1 MLKQNQTDMLYN
13 IETSSEVQIRKAND
27 LVSSLEYDV
36 EKYTTLL
43 ECAKRRRIEII
54 KSNVNY
60 SMFQPYLRF
69 AWEWL
74 NVVKPKLLEQK
85 SRSRKKPNESI
96 IYKLLLDQIK
106 RFVYKDIKNVTIEN
120 IYEHGNSGGPY
131 QYSIDFFISHTR
143 KNKRHFVFYI
153 PVIECLNEEN
163 YKYVSEGKLQLG
175 EYISESYIEIFF
187 STYDENELYNAL
199 VKRLSNEETK
209 KNE

>member
-13 IETSSEVQIRKAND
+13 IETSPEVQIQKAKD

-60 SMFQPYLRF
+60 SIFQPYLRF

-85 SRSRKKPNESI
+85 SRSRKKPNEAI
-96 IYKLLLDQIK
+96 MYKLLLDQIK

-120 IYEHGNSGGPY
+120 IY
-131 QYSIDFFISHTR
+131 I
-143 KNKRHFVFYI
+143 
-153 PVIECLNEEN
+153 
-163 YKYVSEGKLQLG
+163 
-175 EYISESYIEIFF
+175 
-187 STYDENELYNAL
+187 
-199 VKRLSNEETK
+199 
-209 KNE
+209 

>member
-1 MLKQNQTDMLYN
+1 MLKQNQTNMLHN
-13 IETSSEVQIRKAND
+13 IETSPEVQIQKAQN

-60 SMFQPYLRF
+60 FMFQPYLRF
-69 AWEWL
+69 SWEWL
-74 NVVKPKLLEQK
+74 NIIKPKLLEQK
-85 SRSRKKPNESI
+85 SRKKPNEANM
-96 IYKLLLDQIK
+96 YKLLLDQIK

-120 IYEHGNSGGPY
+120 IYEHGIGAPY
-131 QYSIDFFISHTR
+131 QYSIDFFISYTR

-153 PVIECLNEEN
+153 PVIERLNEEN
-163 YKYVSEGKLQLG
+163 YTYVSEGKLQLG

-199 VKRLSNEETK
+199 VKRLSSEETK

>member
-13 IETSSEVQIRKAND
+13 IEMSPEVQIQKAND

-43 ECAKRRRIEII
+43 ECAKRRRIEVI

-60 SMFQPYLRF
+60 FMFQPYLRF

-74 NVVKPKLLEQK
+74 NIVKPKLLEQN
-85 SRSRKKPNESI
+85 SEKKPNESI
-96 IYKLLLDQIK
+96 MYKLLLDQIK
-106 RFVYKDIKNVTIEN
+106 RFVYKDIKNVTIKN
-120 IYEHGNSGGPY
+120 IYEHGNGSSLY
-131 QYSIDFFISHTR
+131 QYSIEFFISHTR
-143 KNKRHFVFYI
+143 KHKRHFVFYI

-199 VKRLSNEETK
+199 VKRLSSEETK
-209 KNE
+209 K